1 MAWDS
6 LADSSVLPLPARLTD
21 DESFIRRTLE
31 LAARARGLTSP
42 NPLVG
47 AVVVRDG
54 RVVGE
59 GYHRRAGL
67 PHAEIEALQAAG
79 EAARGA
85 TLYVNLEPCCHTG
98 RTGPCTEAIIA
109 AGVKRVVAAMVDPNP
124 LVAGKGIARLREAGI
139 DVAVGVMEDEARR
152 LNEAFIKYVT
162 ARRPF
167 VILKTAMSLDGK
179 IATVTGES
187 RWITGE
193 AAREYVHQLR
203 NTCDAVLVGIGTV
216 LKDDPSLTT
225 RLPEGGRDPVRVIL
239 DSSARLPL
247 AARVLNQDSEAP
259 TLVAT
264 TEVAPAERLAALR
277 QAGAE
282 VLVCGR
288 GPQVNLDLLLAELA
302 AREIVSVL
310 VEGGSTVNAS
320 FLLQG
325 LVDKVVWFIAPRI
338 IGGREA
344 LGPVG
349 GSGIRHLARAIR
361 LTETV
366 VKQLGAD
373 LCVEGYP
380 VYEGA
385 GGACSPA

>member
-6 LADSSVLPLPARLTD
+6 LADSSILLLPARLTD

-47 AVVVRDG
+47 AVVVRDD

-349 GSGIRHLARAIR
+349 GSGIRRLARAIR

>member
-1 MAWDS
+1 M
-6 LADSSVLPLPARLTD
+6 PLPARLTD

-54 RVVGE
+54 RVVAE

-139 DVAVGVMEDEARR
+139 DVAVGVVEDEARR

-167 VILKTAMSLDGK
+167 VVLKTAMSLDGK

-239 DSSARLPL
+239 DSSARMPL
-247 AARVLNQDSEAP
+247 AARVLSQDSEAP

>member
-1 MAWDS
+1 MAWDY
-6 LADSSVLPLPARLTD
+6 LAGSSVLPLPARLTA

-54 RVVGE
+54 QVVGE

-124 LVAGKGIARLREAGI
+124 LVAGKGIMRLREAGI
-139 DVAVGVMEDEARR
+139 DVAVGVMEEEAHR

-247 AARVLNQDSEAP
+247 AARVLTQDSEAP

-264 TEVAPAERLAALR
+264 TEMAPTERVAALR

-302 AREIVSVL
+302 AREIVSLL

-385 GGACSPA
+385 GGTCSPV

>member
-1 MAWDS
+1 
-6 LADSSVLPLPARLTD
+6 LPARLTD
-21 DESFIRRTLE
+21 DEAFIRRTLK
-31 LAARARGLTSP
+31 LAARAQGLTSP

-139 DVAVGVMEDEARR
+139 EVAVGVLEEEARR

-302 AREIVSVL
+302 TREIVSVL

>member
-1 MAWDS
+1 M
-6 LADSSVLPLPARLTD
+6 PLPARLTD

-54 RVVGE
+54 RVVAE

-139 DVAVGVMEDEARR
+139 DVAVGVVEDEARR

-167 VILKTAMSLDGK
+167 VVLKTAMSLDGK

-239 DSSARLPL
+239 DSSARMPL
-247 AARVLNQDSEAP
+247 EARVLNQDSEAP

>member
-1 MAWDS
+1 M
-6 LADSSVLPLPARLTD
+6 PARLTD
-21 DESFIRRTLE
+21 DEAFIRRTLK
-31 LAARARGLTSP
+31 LAARAQGLTSP

-139 DVAVGVMEDEARR
+139 EVAVGVLEEEARR

-302 AREIVSVL
+302 TREIVSVL

>member
-1 MAWDS
+1 M
-6 LADSSVLPLPARLTD
+6 TD
-21 DESFIRRTLE
+21 DEAFIRRTLK
-31 LAARARGLTSP
+31 LAARAQGLTSP

-139 DVAVGVMEDEARR
+139 EVAVGVLEEEARR

-302 AREIVSVL
+302 TREIVSVL